1 MTDADR
7 YTPISCDFHDVLE
20 VAATTRKA
28 VRVRFVDETG
38 ALQQRSA
45 TIVDV
50 FSRRGAE
57 YLWISTGETLRL
69 DRLIAVDDAR
79 LVDH

>member
-7 YTPISCDFHDVLE
+7 YTPISCDFHDLLE
-20 VAATTRKA
+20 VAATTRKV

-38 ALQQRSA
+38 AVQDRCA

-50 FSRRGAE
+50 AE
-57 YLWISTGETLRL
+57 YLRVSTGETLRL
-69 DRLIAVDDAR
+69 DRLVAVDDAK
-79 LVDH
+79 LGED